1 MNKKKDKKNLKKII
15 SITKAKSTN
24 KFPINQKRQNNKIK
38 HISNINL
45 ENEKNDYFKE
55 NIKNNE
61 KRLEISKDK
70 ENKYTNNKDSD
81 DGKNYY
87 DFKAHFKYNDLVEAL
102 NLIKEGKNE
111 NMSNRPKTK
120 SNKKDFF
127 NNNNQNNNKIVIS
140 RNFQMNNYVKYNE
153 FIENSKNNAILT
165 NIPNK
170 IWKNKTSYFPQT
182 ELIKKNMIFKFK
194 KSEEKRNINEK
205 ISESKS
211 KSKSKSKEK
220 KYINK
225 SGKISKENNI
235 NYNRKK
241 YYNLITISLINKQ
254 KIKNHVKNKSNSISN
269 NKNNKSKNEDKSN
282 SHPKNRKL
290 MNYKSNSIKKKTFQN
305 SKLSIN
311 NIVTNIELS
320 NNIKSISKQS
330 REKNQFINKIEITK
344 AKPKTKI
351 KNLFNINYNY
361 NKIISSKEKAHSS
374 SLSRTKNKKNNIIS
388 KNKDIYEINNIRTYK
403 KGEISK
409 IENQKDKTNIINVL
423 KNNSKNK
430 ANNFKKHIISSKNSK
445 NIFKHRI
452 NKKDANSIKSFLT
465 INDLNNND
473 NNLKNSKPRRKPK
486 TKSNSKNKDINKIK
500 QQIKEKLKS
509 KQKELGTY
517 NINKIKK
524 YKTLFDRGLVKWTN
538 EKTDKKYKKN
548 FNKKNVK
555 IRKTNRNILKNQSNY
570 YNSFQISKE
579 NIKTESRIISYKN
592 TRINSLFNDQIY
604 KRNNKN
610 RKSKTNKGINVQ
622 TSSKIKRYFNKY
634 EKVSNKKK

>member
-1 MNKKKDKKNLKKII
+1 M
-15 SITKAKSTN
+15 
-24 KFPINQKRQNNKIK
+24 
-38 HISNINL
+38 
-45 ENEKNDYFKE
+45 
-55 NIKNNE
+55 
-61 KRLEISKDK
+61 
-70 ENKYTNNKDSD
+70 
-81 DGKNYY
+81 
-87 DFKAHFKYNDLVEAL
+87 
-102 NLIKEGKNE
+102 
-111 NMSNRPKTK
+111 
-120 SNKKDFF
+120 
-127 NNNNQNNNKIVIS
+127 
-140 RNFQMNNYVKYNE
+140 
-153 FIENSKNNAILT
+153 
-165 NIPNK
+165 
-170 IWKNKTSYFPQT
+170 
-182 ELIKKNMIFKFK
+182 
-194 KSEEKRNINEK
+194 
-205 ISESKS
+205 
-211 KSKSKSKEK
+211 
-220 KYINK
+220 
-225 SGKISKENNI
+225 
-235 NYNRKK
+235 
-241 YYNLITISLINKQ
+241 ITISLINKQ

-320 NNIKSISKQS
+320 NNIKSIDKQS

-361 NKIISSKEKAHSS
+361 KKIISSKEKAHSS

-403 KGEISK
+403 NGEISK
-409 IENQKDKTNIINVL
+409 IENQKDKTNIINAL

-465 INDLNNND
+465 INDLNNID

-622 TSSKIKRYFNKY
+622 TNSKIKRYFNKY
-634 EKVSNKKK
+634 EKVSNKKKMNFLGE